1 MDARDRHYV
10 ADAGGRTPGGGVW
23 VRGRARGRLEMVNAR
38 RCGNPHGMGTR
49 DAADEGGGADDA
61 IR

>member
-10 ADAGGRTPGGGVW
+10 ADAAGRTPASGFGPAGGTGET
-23 VRGRARGRLEMVNAR
+23 GTVNAR
-38 RCGNPHGMGTR
+38 RCGKPPVVGPR